1 MNSKEIKDPI
11 NKENPAGLSLLAK
24 EYIPTYIRRRVKS
37 EPIPNSNFSFLYTNN
52 SNDNT
57 PLNNPSC
64 EDKND
69 KKISELKNECY
80 ENLILS
86 ANSYGFKGRSPYTS
100 STNANSLN
108 EINSSIY
115 NNKIDSKQ
123 KRINGFIF
131 TELKDKVFEYRC
143 SVCNYVAHDN
153 SELYKHLVERKHFIY
168 PRKNKKGK
176 KQKMFHSESRLNQT
190 FVYSSN
196 KSNKFYEKKLICQH
210 CSKKFESNYALNTHL
225 NAHKF
230 KCDICFKLFNHKEDL
245 IEHKHNIEKE
255 RGLDIKNSPIKK
267 KNYKYKKEF
276 GVKKDKIEIDDWEE
290 VSSNKKEKIKEKNNE
305 LEESYVFIEDNDEN
319 IDFNKMIKIND
330 GI

>member
-1 MNSKEIKDPI
+1 MLMLYCQDHGKGHIKD
-11 NKENPAGLSLLAK
+11 LLK
-24 EYIPTYIRRRVKS
+24 T
-37 EPIPNSNFSFLYTNN
+37 
-52 SNDNT
+52 
-57 PLNNPSC
+57 
-64 EDKND
+64 
-69 KKISELKNECY
+69 
-80 ENLILS
+80 
-86 ANSYGFKGRSPYTS
+86 
-100 STNANSLN
+100 
-108 EINSSIY
+108 
-115 NNKIDSKQ
+115 DSKQ

-176 KQKMFHSESRLNQT
+176 KQKMFHAESRLNQT
-190 FVYSSN
+190 FMYSSN

-290 VSSNKKEKIKEKNNE
+290 VSSNKKEKILT
-305 LEESYVFIEDNDEN
+305 LE
-319 IDFNKMIKIND
+319 
-330 GI
+330 